1 MRDSKAGKYI
11 IDRLIHDSVY
21 QFFLYQFFACFLY
34 SNLDCLHYIINL
46 SCDANLR
53 DSIGRTPLHYAAANS
68 CLSFVRMLVETDADV
83 SIADIRGC
91 TALHFA
97 ASSDD
102 DGRSVRVFVKYISLS
117 QFAVCDDCFV
127 LKMNWFKY

>member
-102 DGRSVRVFVKYISLS
+102 DGRSVRVFCLIHL
-117 QFAVCDDCFV
+117 AVSVGCV
-127 LKMNWFKY
+127 

>member
-1 MRDSKAGKYI
+1 MSKGAFYKFSWLFNIYF
-11 IDRLIHDSVY
+11 D
-21 QFFLYQFFACFLY
+21 

-53 DSIGRTPLHYAAANS
+53 DSIGRTPLHYASANS
-68 CLSFVRMLVETDADV
+68 SLSFVRMLVETDADV

-97 ASSDD
+97 SSSDE
-102 DGRSVRVFVKYISLS
+102 DGRYDQNESGRYIIE
-117 QFAVCDDCFV
+117 
-127 LKMNWFKY
+127 